1 MLSLSHQK
9 SLLTAMAILLAA
21 TAQAADKS
29 TEADALALI
38 RKAQAYVKDYG
49 IDKAAAEFNNPDSPF
64 NSKSEINKAG
74 DLYLFSVDDKG
85 FQLIHGKNARIRGTN
100 KMDMR
105 DQDGVYLI
113 RELVKLCYGKDGKGW
128 VNYRWPNPINKEME
142 PKSGYIERVPG
153 ADICLG
159 TGIYR

>member
-1 MLSLSHQK
+1 MMFLPHRK
-9 SLLTAMAILLAA
+9 MLLTAMAILLAA
-21 TAQAADKS
+21 GAQAADKS

-38 RKAQAYVKDYG
+38 RKAQAYVKDNG
-49 IDKAAAEFNNPDSPF
+49 LDKAAAEFNNPDSPF
-64 NSKSEINKAG
+64 NNKGEINKAG
-74 DLYLFSVDDKG
+74 DLYLFSVDEKG

-113 RELVKLCYGKDGKGW
+113 RELVKLCFSKEGKGW
-128 VNYRWPNPINKEME
+128 VNYRWPNPITKEME
-142 PKSGYIERVPG
+142 PKSGYIERIPG
-153 ADICLG
+153 ADVCLG

>member
-1 MLSLSHQK
+1 MLSSSHQK
-9 SLLTAMAILLAA
+9 ALLTAMAILLAA
-21 TAQAADKS
+21 VAQAADKS

-38 RKAQAYVKDYG
+38 RKAQAYVKDNG

-85 FQLIHGKNARIRGTN
+85 FQLVHGKNARIRGTN

-105 DQDGVYLI
+105 DQDGVYVI

-153 ADICLG
+153 ADLCLG